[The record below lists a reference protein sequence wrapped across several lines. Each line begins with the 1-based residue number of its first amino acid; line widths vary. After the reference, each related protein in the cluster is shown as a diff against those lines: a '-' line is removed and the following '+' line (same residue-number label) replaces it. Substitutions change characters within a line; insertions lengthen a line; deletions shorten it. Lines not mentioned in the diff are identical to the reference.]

1 MDQKER
7 HLYQDGEIAAL
18 HARIDSGEKIM
29 NALEKDL
36 APLNKMYYG
45 ILGCGAVA
53 TLLCTVLI
61 FVYMS
66 DRAENHAMR
75 EALLK
80 QGNAIERLL
89 ASQESIQRDIAR
101 LYGNRQQ

>member
-7 HLYQDGEIAAL
+7 HLYQDGEIEAIRL
-18 HARIDSGEKIM
+18 RLDQGERVM
-29 NALEKDL
+29 EALEKDL

-61 FVYMS
+61 FVNMS

-101 LYGNRQQ
+101 LYGNRQP